1 MFALSHVHSFF
12 GHWVETCHCAEFRFS
27 LDWRVSNWSTWT
39 EPVFTV
45 FFFLS
50 STVVTHW
57 SLWSST
63 TFFGHW
69 GALWPPWLPPLL
81 EPTLV
86 QLGELNSIPL
96 SLTRHCQSF
105 PWKGTTCWWP
115 THYASTNWPMR
126 LFPLQRTWHPHW
138 LDSKPQKQMIS
149 CLSLSQLWLWG
160 QIVRN

>member
-1 MFALSHVHSFF
+1 MFTRFRY
-12 GHWVETCHCAEFRFS
+12 HWAETCHCEEFRFYLTEELQTEALELSRFS
-27 LDWRVSNWSTWT
+27 LRFFSLKHCRDSLI
-39 EPVFTV
+39 TV
-45 FFFLS
+45 ELYYLF
-50 STVVTHW
+50 W
-57 SLWSST
+57 SLRI
-63 TFFGHW
+63 
-69 GALWPPWLPPLL
+69 LWPRYLPPLL

-86 QLGELNSIPL
+86 QPGELNSIPL

-115 THYASTNWPMR
+115 THYASINWPMR

-160 QIVRN
+160 QTARN